1 MFVLQNHSDAPFF
14 IAASG
19 VSALLA
25 AFAWQRRR
33 LPMAPAFAAMM
44 LGQSAWAMGSG
55 LELLFADLPAK
66 LLCLDLMNVG
76 VATTP
81 PSLLLFVLGF
91 TGRNHWIS
99 LRSLA
104 LTFAFPLVTILIT
117 WTNPWHHLYYS
128 SIRIEQFHG
137 AWTGIEVRG
146 PWFWLNVTYL
156 YSLMTVA
163 TVLLFQAF
171 LRSASLYRAQ
181 VSLLLLGVLLPWL
194 VNALDLAGHSPIP
207 QLDLTS
213 MVFSVT
219 GLMLVPGLLR
229 LKILDLVP
237 VARDLVI
244 QGMRDAV
251 IVLDPGIRIVDLNR
265 AARELLDRPLNRI
278 VAESATLAVHSWKE
292 LAKQL
297 EDLAERSVEI
307 PGPDATVGAVFD
319 LRISR
324 LNDGDQLVG
333 WVLVLRDVT
342 ERKQAEQERERT
354 AGAEAARAV
363 AEATNRAKDRFLA
376 VLSHELRTPLT
387 PVLATVSAMLE
398 RDEVP
403 EIRPTLEMIRRNVEL
418 EARLIDDLL
427 DVTRIGRGALRV
439 DPRTVD
445 AHEVIH
451 QAVDICLAEIEENRL
466 ALELNLSAV
475 EHHVEADP
483 ARLQQVVWNLLRNAA
498 KFTLP
503 GGAVTLR
510 SRNQPDL
517 RPGGRPQLVIEIE
530 DTGIGIEAEALSR
543 IFEAFEQAESPRH
556 HRSGLGLGLAIGR
569 SLAEAHGGG
578 LTAFSRGPGQGS
590 TFVLELPTVPRP
602 VDVEPAQAPAEA
614 GLPRPQG
621 LRVLLVEDNKDTLR
635 YIAIVL
641 RARGHQVTTAER
653 LSDALQAANDPD
665 LDLVISDIELPDGTG
680 LELMRRL
687 GDRGVPGVAM
697 SGYGSEVDIKAS
709 REAGFSSHL
718 TKPVD
723 VSRLERAIETVTS
736 VSRSTAVG
744 E

>member
-1 MFVLQNHSDAPFF
+1 MFSLQAHPDAPLFV
-14 IAASG
+14 AASG

-25 AFAWQRRR
+25 AFAWRRRR
-33 LPMAPAFAAMM
+33 LPTAPAFTAMM
-44 LGQSAWAMGSG
+44 LGQTAWALGSG
-55 LELLFADLPAK
+55 LELLFADLPTK

-81 PSLLLFVLGF
+81 PSLLVFVLRF
-91 TGRNHWIS
+91 TARDHWTSRRVIV
-99 LRSLA
+99 LIFA
-104 LTFAFPLVTILIT
+104 LPLVTILIS

-128 SIRIEQFHG
+128 SIRLERFHG
-137 AWTGIEVRG
+137 AWTGIEARG
-146 PWFWLNVTYL
+146 PWFWLNATYL
-156 YSLMTVA
+156 YSLMAVA

-181 VSLLLLGVLLPWL
+181 VSLLLLGVLAPWL
-194 VNALDLAGHSPIP
+194 VNALDLSGRSPIP

-237 VARDLVI
+237 VARDLVM

-251 IVLDPGIRIVDLNR
+251 IVLDPGIRIVDLNP
-265 AARELLDRPLNRI
+265 AARELLGRPLDRI
-278 VAESATLAVHSWKE
+278 VAESATLAVKSWKE

-297 EDLAERSVEI
+297 EALGERSVEI
-307 PGPDATVGAVFD
+307 AGPDAAGGAVFD
-319 LRISR
+319 LRISG
-324 LNDGDQLVG
+324 LNDNHQLVG

-342 ERKQAEQERERT
+342 ERKQAEQERERR

-387 PVLATVSAMLE
+387 PIMAAVSTMLE
-398 RDEVP
+398 GDEAP
-403 EIRPTLEMIRRNVEL
+403 DIRPTLEMIRRNVEL

-427 DVTRIGRGALRV
+427 DITRIGRGALRV

-445 AHEVIH
+445 AHEVIR

-466 ALELNLSAV
+466 AMELDLSAAD
-475 EHHVEADP
+475 HHVEADP
-483 ARLQQVVWNLLRNAA
+483 ARLQQVVWNVLRNAA
-498 KFTLP
+498 KFTPP

-510 SRNQPDL
+510 SRNRSNPG
-517 RPGGRPQLVIEIE
+517 PGGRPRLVIEVE

-543 IFEAFEQAESPRH
+543 IFEAFEQAESPRS

-569 SLAEAHGGG
+569 SLAEAHGGN
-578 LTAFSRGPGQGS
+578 LTAVSPGPGRGS

-602 VDVEPAQAPAEA
+602 VDVEPAPTPAEA
-614 GLPRPQG
+614 GLPR
-621 LRVLLVEDNKDTLR
+621 LRRLRILLVEDNKDTLK
-635 YIAIVL
+635 YFAIVL
-641 RARGHQVTTAER
+641 GARGHEVTTAER
-653 LSDALQAANDPD
+653 LSDALRAATGRD

-680 LELMRRL
+680 LDLIRQL
-687 GDRGVPGVAM
+687 GGRGVPGVAM
-697 SGYGSEVDIKAS
+697 SGYGSEEDVKAS
-709 REAGFSSHL
+709 LEAGFSQHL
-718 TKPVD
+718 IKPVD
-723 VSRLERAIETVTS
+723 VSKLEAAIEMVTS
-736 VSRSTAVG
+736 VPRSAAAG
-744 E
+744 Q